1 MLIGLWIRDVVL
13 IEALDLSIGPGLTVL
28 TGETGA
34 GKSIILDA
42 MGLAVGARADAGLV
56 RHGAAQAAASAVF
69 APAPDHPVWDLLEEK
84 GLSYARDE
92 DLVLRRTLSA
102 DGRSRAFVND
112 QATGVGV
119 LKEVG
124 EALLE
129 VHGQHETV
137 GLLDART
144 HRPML
149 DAFGGLEAKAAKVAE
164 GWRGWREAKEAVAAL
179 RDEVAR
185 AAAETEELT
194 LRLTELDR
202 LDPREG
208 EETELAEE
216 RAVLGAAEKA
226 LTDISGAREVFE
238 GLTGRV
244 AGAVRALDRARER
257 ALLAGATEAGTAVKR
272 LAEASAALDRTLIEA
287 AEAEA
292 AIDAAAE
299 AFAFEPDRLEKAEER
314 LFDLRGLARK
324 LHVPVEDLPT
334 LRARF
339 AERLQAVEGSEDAL
353 KAAEAALAAARAFDF
368 EPDRL
373 EKTEE
378 RLFALRAM
386 ARKLGVAVEL
396 LPARRTDIAASL
408 AAMENADAALA
419 QADARAA
426 ASRAAYLAAAAEL
439 SAARRAAGDKLAK
452 AVMGELAPLKLDKAR
467 FQVAV
472 TPLAEDKAGPTGLD
486 RVAFEIATLPGAP
499 FADLGA
505 IASGGELARFA
516 LALKAALAGRGPGPQ
531 PLMIFDEVDQGV
543 GGAVADAVGLRLK
556 RLAGEG
562 QVLVVTHSPQ
572 VAARAD
578 AHWRI
583 AKAGEGARVRTL
595 VEDLPAADREEEIAR
610 MLAGAEIT
618 DAARAAARAL
628 IGA

>member
-42 MGLAVGARADAGLV
+42 LGLAVGARADAGLV
-56 RHGAAQAAASAVF
+56 RRGAAQAAASAVF
-69 APAPDHPVWDLLEEK
+69 APAPDHPVWDLLEDK

-112 QATGVGV
+112 QTTGVGV

-149 DAFGGLEAKAAKVAE
+149 DAFGGLDTAAVARA
-164 GWRGWREAKEAVAAL
+164 WRGWREARDAVEAL
-179 RDEVAR
+179 RAEVAR
-185 AAAETEELT
+185 ADAETEELT
-194 LRLTELDR
+194 LRLAELDR

-216 RAVLGAAEKA
+216 RAILGASEKA
-226 LTDISGAREVFE
+226 LADIGGAREVFE
-238 GLTGRV
+238 GLSARV
-244 AGAVRALDRARER
+244 AAAARALSRAHER
-257 ALLAGATEAGTAVKR
+257 ALLAGAAETGAAVKR
-272 LAEASAALDRTLIEA
+272 LTEAQGALDRMLIEA
-287 AEAEA
+287 GEAEA
-292 AIDAAAE
+292 AVEAAAE
-299 AFAFEPDRLEKAEER
+299 AFDFEPDRLEKAEER

-324 LHVPVEDLPT
+324 LRVSVEELPT
-334 LRARF
+334 LRTSF
-339 AERLQAVEGSEDAL
+339 AERLRAVETSGDTL
-353 KAAEAALAAARAFDF
+353 RAAEAALAAAR
-368 EPDRL
+368 E
-373 EKTEE
+373 
-378 RLFALRAM
+378 
-386 ARKLGVAVEL
+386 
-396 LPARRTDIAASL
+396 
-408 AAMENADAALA
+408 
-419 QADARAA
+419 
-426 ASRAAYLAAAAEL
+426 AYLAEAGKL
-439 SAARRAAGDKLAK
+439 SAARRAAGERLAK
-452 AVMGELAPLKLDKAR
+452 AVMAELAPLKLDKAR

-472 TPLAEDKAGPTGLD
+472 TAQPEDKAGPTGLD
-486 RVAFEIATLPGAP
+486 RIAFEIATNPGAP
-499 FADLGA
+499 FGDLGA

-516 LALKAALAGRGPGPQ
+516 LALKAALAGRGSGPQ

-556 RLAGEG
+556 RLAADA

-572 VAARAD
+572 VAARAG

-583 AKAGEGARVRTL
+583 AKAGEGARLRTV
-595 VEDLPAADREEEIAR
+595 VETLSPADREEELAR
-610 MLAGAEIT
+610 MLAGAEVT
-618 DAARAAARAL
+618 EAARAAARAL
-628 IGA
+628 MAA